1 MRKIS
6 TNIQSSNKET
16 VMKKQFFLCCIAFV
30 AIAPFCFGQDSLAK
44 SGKSA
49 ANDTTITNLEKS
61 AWEAFKNKQSDPFKA
76 LLSKDFYAVYADGIK
91 NLDAE
96 VAEMA
101 KTDLGDYSFADV
113 KVVFPH
119 PKVAVIT
126 YKATQHSTSSG
137 QDMSGTYNCGSVW
150 VQQGGKWLGALHT
163 EAKVQ

>member
-1 MRKIS
+1 
-6 TNIQSSNKET
+6 
-16 VMKKQFFLCCIAFV
+16 MKNTLILCYIAV
-30 AIAPFCFGQDSLAK
+30 LAAAPVCFGQASPAK
-44 SGKSA
+44 AGKA
-49 ANDTTITNLEKS
+49 PANATTITDLEKS
-61 AWEAFKNKQSDPFKA
+61 AWEAFKNKQSDAFKA
-76 LLSKDFYAVYADGIK
+76 LLSTDFCAVYADGIK

-126 YKATQHSTSSG
+126 YKATQHSTSGG

-150 VQQGGKWLGALHT
+150 VRQGGKWLGVFHT
-163 EAKVQ
+163 EAKAQ

>member
-1 MRKIS
+1 
-6 TNIQSSNKET
+6 
-16 VMKKQFFLCCIAFV
+16 MKKQFVLCCIAFV
-30 AIAPFCFGQDSLAK
+30 TIAPLCFGQASPAK
-44 SGKSA
+44 SGKSG
-49 ANDTTITNLEKS
+49 ANDTTITSLEKS
-61 AWEAFKNKQSDPFKA
+61 AWEAFKNKQTDAFKA
-76 LLSKDFYAVYADGIK
+76 LLSKDFCGVYADGIK

-101 KTDLGDYSFADV
+101 KTDLTDYSFADV

-126 YKATQHSTSSG
+126 YKATQHATSGG
-137 QDMSGTYNCGSVW
+137 QDMSGTYNTGSVW

>member
-1 MRKIS
+1 
-6 TNIQSSNKET
+6 
-16 VMKKQFFLCCIAFV
+16 MKKQFVLCCIAFV
-30 AIAPFCFGQDSLAK
+30 AIAHFCFGQASPAK

-49 ANDTTITNLEKS
+49 ANDATITNLEKS

-76 LLSKDFYAVYADGIK
+76 LLSKDFYGVYADGIK

-119 PKVAVIT
+119 PKVAIIT
-126 YKATQHSTSSG
+126 YKATQHATSGG
-137 QDMSGTYNCGSVW
+137 QDMSGTFNCGSVW

-163 EAKVQ
+163 EMKVQ